1 MTTADKLEIAAV
13 DVRDFKRL
21 RDVKIDADADRHL
34 LLIAGR
40 NSNGKSSLLDA
51 ISCTLGGERYAPA
64 KPVHEGADKA
74 RSVVELQ
81 SASGRRYTVTRTF
94 TGEGKDRRTTLK
106 VVGPDGP
113 MAKAQ
118 TWLDDIV
125 GDRFLD
131 PSAFISAKP
140 ADQRTTLLQV
150 AGIDVDGL
158 DADRDRAFK
167 ARTDEN
173 RALKAAETRRAA
185 VQPMTAA
192 PDGAR
197 TIDQI
202 QADLDLVDASVRAAE
217 DASREAKRITDE
229 LARHLDEQA
238 KRRARREELARQLAA
253 LDAEI
258 AVGNDRTKRG
268 EAAEAAA
275 IAKTATGEALGE
287 LQTRRA
293 ALRSEQQRSQAAAVW
308 RAQKLERDRQIAAI
322 DAEIA
327 ARQAAAD
334 RLTAE
339 IKAVDDL
346 KAAML
351 SGADFPV
358 PGLAVTDDGITLN
371 GIPFADAGQAA
382 QVRVAIAL
390 AVRQSPRLRDVWIRL
405 GALFDDEAIEAMRAV
420 AAELDCRIWLEV
432 VGERDHGERAI
443 VIRDGR
449 VLGAGGEG

>member
-1 MTTADKLEIAAV
+1 MTTDKIEIAAV

-21 RDVKIDADADRHL
+21 RDVKIDTEADRHL

-51 ISCTLGGERYAPA
+51 ITCTLGGEKHVPT

-74 RSVVELQ
+74 RSVIELQ

-94 TGEGKDRRTTLK
+94 AGEGTNRRTTLK

-118 TWLDDIV
+118 TWLDDVI

-140 ADQRTTLLQV
+140 PEQRRTLLQV

-173 RALKAAETRRAA
+173 RALKAAETRRAGI
-185 VQPMTAA
+185 QPMTDA

-202 QADLDLVDASVRAAE
+202 QADLDQVDEQVRAAE
-217 DASREAKRITDE
+217 AAAREAARITAE
-229 LARHLDEQA
+229 LARHLEEQA

-258 AVGNDRTKRG
+258 AAGDERTKRG

-275 IAKTATGEALGE
+275 VEKTTTGEALGE
-287 LQTRRA
+287 LQARRT
-293 ALRSEQQRSQAAAVW
+293 ALRAEQQRSQAAAVW
-308 RAQKLERDRQIAAI
+308 RAQKLERDRQIAAA
-322 DAEIA
+322 DTEVA

-334 RLTAE
+334 RLTTE
-339 IKAVDDL
+339 IKAIDEM

-358 PGLAVTDDGITLN
+358 PGLAVTDEGITLD

-405 GALFDDEAIEAMRAV
+405 GALFDDQAIEAMRVV

-432 VGERDHGERAI
+432 VGEKNHGERAI

-449 VLGAGGEG
+449 VLGAGEAA

>member
-1 MTTADKLEIAAV
+1 MTADRIEITTV
-13 DVRDFKRL
+13 DVRDFKRIH
-21 RDVKIDADADRHL
+21 DVKVDTEADRHL

-51 ISCTLGGERYAPA
+51 ITCTLGGEKHVPA

-94 TGEGKDRRTTLK
+94 AGEGKDRRTTLK

-118 TWLDDIV
+118 TWLDDVI

-140 ADQRTTLLQV
+140 AEQRRTLLQV

-173 RALKAAETRRAA
+173 RALKAAETRRAGI
-185 VQPMTAA
+185 QPMTAA

-202 QADLDLVDASVRAAE
+202 QADLDQVDA
-217 DASREAKRITDE
+217 E
-229 LARHLDEQA
+229 LAAGAEVVRERARLQDALDRHLREQE
-238 KRRARREELARQLAA
+238 ARRIELDRLRRQIAALEAELVAGEERTQRGLAA
-253 LDAEI
+253 
-258 AVGNDRTKRG
+258 V
-268 EAAEAAA
+268 AAA
-275 IAKTATGEALGE
+275 DQKVPADGHATD
-287 LQTRRA
+287 LQARRA
-293 ALRSEQQRSQAAAVW
+293 ALRAEQQRSQAAAVW
-308 RAQKLERDRQIAAI
+308 RAQKLERDRQIAAA
-322 DAEIA
+322 DAEVA

-339 IKAVDDL
+339 IRAIDEM
-346 KAAML
+346 KAAL
-351 SGADFPV
+351 LGGADFPV
-358 PGLAVTDDGITLN
+358 PGLAVTDDGITLD
-371 GIPFADAGQAA
+371 GIPFADAGQAS

-420 AAELDCRIWLEV
+420 AAELDCRVWLEV
-432 VGERDHGERAI
+432 VGEKNHGERAI

-449 VLGAGGEG
+449 VLAGGGEA